1 MDTLYTARMHG
12 FPNLTRVGLMS
23 GDSPLSE
30 ESILSLLIVLGSS
43 ISLVGLVFAFIT
55 YR

>member
-1 MDTLYTARMHG
+1 METLYTGRIHG
-12 FPNLTRVGLMS
+12 FMNLSKIPVDPAFT
-23 GDSPLSE
+23 E
-30 ESILSLLIVLGSS
+30 EKVVSLLIVLTSS